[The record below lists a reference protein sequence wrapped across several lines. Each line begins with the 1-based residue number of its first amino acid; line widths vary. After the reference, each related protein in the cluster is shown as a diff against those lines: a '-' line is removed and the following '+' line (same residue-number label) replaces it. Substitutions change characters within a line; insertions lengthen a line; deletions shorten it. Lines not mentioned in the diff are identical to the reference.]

1 MSLHCNDNRLNDWYW
16 LRHKIRC
23 ALSPD
28 EPRLVSHLLFDARDL
43 VRQGD
48 LPPWQLFESV
58 FDLLLDT
65 ACDHALPW
73 HWRCHCLDH
82 VWQPLRELGRLAG
95 HPAEQLRLRLMTQR
109 LLGVQMQPSLSY
121 SDH

>member
-43 VRQGD
+43 ARQGD
-48 LPPWQLFESV
+48 LPPWQLFANFPISILSSV
-58 FDLLLDT
+58 VMKR
-65 ACDHALPW
+65 P
-73 HWRCHCLDH
+73 
-82 VWQPLRELGRLAG
+82 
-95 HPAEQLRLRLMTQR
+95 
-109 LLGVQMQPSLSY
+109 
-121 SDH
+121 